1 MGVFIPNGFGTA
13 TIRMQ
18 LPGESGPGFNVLGL
32 EREGTLTAL
41 QTAQQ
46 WGDAINNAGS
56 PWTLLSN
63 QVDTDQVE
71 VRLNIG
77 GELHIAAVALS
88 ITGGGADP
96 MAPPQVS
103 YLLKKGSGFAG
114 RANRGRIFLPGV
126 EETAVDPGGALTSGA
141 ISALQGA
148 ANQFLSDL
156 GSLGQEMVIL
166 HENPALTPR
175 VVTSLIVDGRVAT
188 QRGRLR

>member
-1 MGVFIPNGFGTA
+1 MGVFIPEGFGTA
-13 TIRMQ
+13 SVRMQ
-18 LPGESGPGFNVLGL
+18 LPGESGPGYNVFGL

-63 QVDTDQVE
+63 EVLTDQVE
-71 VRLNIG
+71 VRLKIG
-77 GELHIAAVALS
+77 GELHVAAVALTV
-88 ITGGGADP
+88 TGGDASA

-103 YLLKKGSGFAG
+103 WLIKKTTGFAG
-114 RANRGRIFLPGV
+114 RSNRGRFFLPGAV
-126 EETAVDPGGALTSGA
+126 EGAIDAGGALTPT
-141 ISALQGA
+141 ALSNLQIA
-148 ANQFLSDL
+148 ASQFLGDL
-156 GSLGQEMVIL
+156 GTLGQEMVVL

-175 VVTSLIVDGRVAT
+175 VVTALVVDARVAT